1 MAAIACTLF
10 ALTLAGQAG
19 PALEPAAAQT
29 APAAPAEFAASAPSS
44 TSATAGGGA
53 QLWLAQAATAYDE
66 MRLDDARAALDRAM
80 RDPSNTR
87 SHLVEIFRLQ
97 GLVEASIGQPIA
109 AKRAFAEMLVL
120 APDARLADDLSPKIV
135 GAFDAARASLPGER
149 GVRVESA
156 APPEILMARAA
167 ELPIRLNDT
176 LGLVEQIEVSYR
188 VAGGP
193 PTLVTLTRQDH
204 GVLRVPASA
213 LPKRAEPYAI
223 ELAATAQNAY
233 GAPLAQLVTGTS
245 GSRVR
250 VVAELTT
257 EEVPW
262 YQQWWVWA
270 SVAGGVATA
279 AAVTGGLVW
288 WLAPP
293 DRSPRDVAVVVQ

>member
-1 MAAIACTLF
+1 MAAIACTLL

-19 PALEPAAAQT
+19 PATQPTGAATT
-29 APAAPAEFAASAPSS
+29 ASADQPASAPTPTVMNS
-44 TSATAGGGA
+44 GA
-53 QLWLAQAATAYDE
+53 QIWLAQAAAAYDE
-66 MRLDDARAALDRAM
+66 MRLEDARAALDRAM

-87 SHLVEIFRLQ
+87 SHLVEIYRLQ

-120 APDARLADDLSPKIV
+120 APDAKLADDLSPKIQS
-135 GAFDAARASLPGER
+135 AFDSARASLPGER
-149 GVRVESA
+149 GVLVESA
-156 APPEILMARAA
+156 APAEVLMAREA

-193 PTLVTLTRQDH
+193 PTTVTLTRQDH
-204 GVLRVPASA
+204 GVLKVPASA
-213 LPKRAEPYAI
+213 LPTQSEPYGI

-233 GAPLAQLVTGTS
+233 GAPLAQLVAGTA
-245 GSRVR
+245 GSYVR
-250 VVAELTT
+250 VVAELTR
-257 EEVPW
+257 EETPW

-270 SVAGGVATA
+270 SVAGGVAAA

-293 DRSPRDVAVVVQ
+293 DRSPRDVSVVVQ